1 MSEPPGVRWA
11 YVYQVVPPQS
21 ANALGSIRALLDR
34 EDAAARSRGRTWVG
48 RLVQDERSTRILI
61 VCDTPLQSRKVN
73 RRLEAELQQL
83 HARFSV
89 TVPMAVSDD
98 AMSSDPG
105 AGVS

>member
-1 MSEPPGVRWA
+1 MMEPPGALWA
-11 YVYQVVPPQS
+11 YVYQVMPPQS
-21 ANALGSIRALLDR
+21 EDALGPVRALLDR

-48 RLVQDERSTRILI
+48 RLVHDERSTRILI

-98 AMSSDPG
+98 GMPCDPG
-105 AGVS
+105 ENA